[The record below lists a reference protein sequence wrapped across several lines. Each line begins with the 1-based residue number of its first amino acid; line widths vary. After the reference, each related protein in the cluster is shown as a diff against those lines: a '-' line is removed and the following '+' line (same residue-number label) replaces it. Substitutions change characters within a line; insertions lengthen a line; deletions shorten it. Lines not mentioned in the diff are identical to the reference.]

1 MASLLRP
8 PRNHTIHG
16 RVPSS
21 LRKYTSHQYLPRNI
35 PIEEETLPHYNPTH
49 YYPVNI
55 GDIYHSRYQITG
67 KVGYGADSTSWVC
80 RDLRKYTV
88 LKISTSS
95 PESHNREYKVY
106 EHLAKVVER
115 GSLHPGQSL
124 IREVY
129 DSFELQNTT
138 EEEGKGK
145 RGIHQCLIL
154 QPMTMSLLDMMR
166 LNSKPFD
173 LPLLKMTVK
182 RVLLALDFLH
192 AEAGVVHTDIKADN
206 IMLTLHD
213 PTILT
218 SFADAESSSPSPR
231 KISLTDASR
240 KNYGLPTLCDFSE
253 ARIGTV
259 QKDSGPFVQPCI
271 YRAPEVI
278 FEMPW
283 GTAVDIW
290 GVAGVVG
297 GQHLFGD
304 DIFDPITGHH
314 DPFRHLARV
323 VAVIGEFPSPE
334 FVRRSNWI
342 AHAEAP
348 IPDNISLETL
358 ERRLTGT
365 EKELFLDFMR
375 AMLKWM
381 PEERSTAGELLG
393 HEFLR

>member
-1 MASLLRP
+1 
-8 PRNHTIHG
+8 
-16 RVPSS
+16 
-21 LRKYTSHQYLPRNI
+21 
-35 PIEEETLPHYNPTH
+35 
-49 YYPVNI
+49 
-55 GDIYHSRYQITG
+55 
-67 KVGYGADSTSWVC
+67 
-80 RDLRKYTV
+80 
-88 LKISTSS
+88 
-95 PESHNREYKVY
+95 
-106 EHLAKVVER
+106 
-115 GSLHPGQSL
+115 
-124 IREVY
+124 
-129 DSFELQNTT
+129 
-138 EEEGKGK
+138 
-145 RGIHQCLIL
+145 
-154 QPMTMSLLDMMR
+154 
-166 LNSKPFD
+166 
-173 LPLLKMTVK
+173 MTVK

-218 SFADAESSSPSPR
+218 SFADAESSSPS
-231 KISLTDASR
+231 

-290 GVAGVVG
+290 GVAGVIWTLFE

-334 FVRRSNWI
+334 FVRRSETTRQCFDEGGNWI

>member
-1 MASLLRP
+1 
-8 PRNHTIHG
+8 
-16 RVPSS
+16 
-21 LRKYTSHQYLPRNI
+21 
-35 PIEEETLPHYNPTH
+35 
-49 YYPVNI
+49 
-55 GDIYHSRYQITG
+55 
-67 KVGYGADSTSWVC
+67 
-80 RDLRKYTV
+80 
-88 LKISTSS
+88 
-95 PESHNREYKVY
+95 
-106 EHLAKVVER
+106 
-115 GSLHPGQSL
+115 
-124 IREVY
+124 
-129 DSFELQNTT
+129 
-138 EEEGKGK
+138 
-145 RGIHQCLIL
+145 
-154 QPMTMSLLDMMR
+154 MTMSLLDMMR

-240 KNYGLPTLCDFSE
+240 IIHTSRQLPHPRGGKNYGLPTLCDFSE

-290 GVAGVVG
+290 GVAGVIWTLFE

-334 FVRRSNWI
+334 FVRRSETTRQCFDEGGNWI

-365 EKELFLDFMR
+365 EKELFLDFTR

-393 HEFLR
+393 HEFLG